1 MFDIGPRNVVETL
14 KTKNQEILLDLISIK
29 TCEKEELIL
38 TFGNILLSVK
48 LGSAKLKKRISRIIM
63 KSEIQG
69 KYQEKKN

>member
-29 TCEKEELIL
+29 TCKKEELIL

>member
-29 TCEKEELIL
+29 TCKKEKLIL